1 MGKSSRLAKVEGVQL
16 HSLLFDSPP
25 EIQIENGA
33 MGMHAL
39 RQTFETF
46 SYAMA
51 MLELAHLATMKQYYM
66 RFINLMTTRM
76 DSETGLR
83 NPTILGPECR

>member
-1 MGKSSRLAKVEGVQL
+1 
-16 HSLLFDSPP
+16 
-25 EIQIENGA
+25 

-51 MLELAHLATMKQYYM
+51 MVDLAHLTTMKNYYL
-66 RFINLMTTRM
+66 RFINLMTTKL

-83 NPTILGPECR
+83 NPTILEAQSADKTLMTIACDLVMEK